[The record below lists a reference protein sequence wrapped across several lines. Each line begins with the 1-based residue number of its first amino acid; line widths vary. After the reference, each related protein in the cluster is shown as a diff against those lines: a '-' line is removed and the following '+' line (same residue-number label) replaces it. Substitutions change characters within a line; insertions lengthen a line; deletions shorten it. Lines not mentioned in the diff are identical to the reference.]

1 MGIKQQ
7 AWRDLLT
14 RYNAIFRHA
23 WQRRKEMAPP
33 ERLPHEAQFLPA
45 TLALQETP
53 VHPAPRMAMGAI
65 LLFAIIALLWA
76 VLGHVD
82 VVATATGKV
91 IPDSRSK
98 VIQPMETANIHAIY
112 VKDGQAVKIG
122 DPLID
127 LDATAAQADVER
139 LENDLS
145 NARYE
150 RTRAIAM
157 LDAIEQ
163 NHLPVLSSIPDQDD
177 TVRLEAEQRLILG
190 QYQEFRAKV
199 DQLDAEI
206 SRREAKRRSILAIV
220 EKIQQTLPIAKQ
232 RSEDYKNLLDKN
244 FVSKHGYLQME
255 QARIE
260 QERDLAAQ
268 KEKQAEILASR
279 IEAERQK
286 GRLIAETKREL
297 LDQKHKATQLS
308 ATLEQELLKAE
319 NRGKLLHLTA
329 PVEGTVQ
336 QLAVHTVGGVV
347 TSAQPLM
354 VIVPQD
360 NPLEVEAFVPNK
372 DIGFIRQGQSAQVKV
387 ETFTFTKYGIVE
399 GEVVHVSSDAIQ
411 DEKLGLIFSARVRLK
426 KDTIWVED
434 RPVKLSPGMAV
445 TVEIKTGKRRL
456 IEYFLGP
463 LIQYSSESLRER

>member
-23 WQRRKEMAPP
+23 WQRRKEMDPP

-163 NHLPVLSSIPDQDD
+163 NHLPMLNSIPDQDD

-206 SRREAKRRSILAIV
+206 SRREAERRSVLAIV

-336 QLAVHTVGGVV
+336 QLAVHTVG
-347 TSAQPLM
+347 
-354 VIVPQD
+354 
-360 NPLEVEAFVPNK
+360 
-372 DIGFIRQGQSAQVKV
+372 
-387 ETFTFTKYGIVE
+387 
-399 GEVVHVSSDAIQ
+399 
-411 DEKLGLIFSARVRLK
+411 
-426 KDTIWVED
+426 
-434 RPVKLSPGMAV
+434 
-445 TVEIKTGKRRL
+445 
-456 IEYFLGP
+456 
-463 LIQYSSESLRER
+463 